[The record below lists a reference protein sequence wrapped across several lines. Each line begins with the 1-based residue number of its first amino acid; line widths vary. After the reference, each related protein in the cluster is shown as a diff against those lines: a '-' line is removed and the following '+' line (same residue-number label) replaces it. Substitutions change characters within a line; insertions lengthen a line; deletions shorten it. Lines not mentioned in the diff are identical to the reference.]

1 MRRPSQN
8 IALCRTI
15 TCRSVGR
22 RPPRLLPLLLL
33 CLAGHRAAA
42 HGQELAAI
50 AALIMVLIT
59 GGIGVGMGLLFV
71 VPTAAERRPKV
82 VSIIAVVGAVPLS
95 LVVGVSL
102 GLSAGPILLN
112 LLPFISPLVVGA
124 ISYFCLQARS
134 RRTDG

>member
-1 MRRPSQN
+1 
-8 IALCRTI
+8 
-15 TCRSVGR
+15 
-22 RPPRLLPLLLL
+22 
-33 CLAGHRAAA
+33 
-42 HGQELAAI
+42 
-50 AALIMVLIT
+50 MVLIT